1 MCSGRLIRATLGRVT
16 RRRSGRALLYI
27 ADMRARRRLAPLLT
41 MLALALPAV
50 PAHAQGAG
58 DDQYQDPFGANGSN
72 GSSGSSSKSSAAAPR
87 REVAQTQ
94 TQPGLSQAPPAS
106 APSTAAPGSTPAAP
120 AAAAPAAGALP
131 RTGMEIP
138 GVALLGVGLLASGV
152 GLRLRTL
159 DDTLY

>member
-1 MCSGRLIRATLGRVT
+1 
-16 RRRSGRALLYI
+16 
-27 ADMRARRRLAPLLT
+27 MRARRRLVPLL
-41 MLALALPAV
+41 MAAALTLPAV

-72 GSSGSSSKSSAAAPR
+72 GSRGTSGSSSKSSAAAPR

-106 APSTAAPGSTPAAP
+106 APSTAAPSPTPAAP

>member
-1 MCSGRLIRATLGRVT
+1 
-16 RRRSGRALLYI
+16 
-27 ADMRARRRLAPLLT
+27 MRARRRLVPLL
-41 MLALALPAV
+41 MAAALTLPAV

-58 DDQYQDPFGANGSN
+58 DDQYQDPFGAG

-106 APSTAAPGSTPAAP
+106 APSTAAPSPTPAAP